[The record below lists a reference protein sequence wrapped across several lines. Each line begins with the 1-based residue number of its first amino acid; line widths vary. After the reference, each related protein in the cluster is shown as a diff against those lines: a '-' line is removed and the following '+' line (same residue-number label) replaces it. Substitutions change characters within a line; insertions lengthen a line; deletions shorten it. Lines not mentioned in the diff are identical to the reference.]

1 MAKNCQLILLPLLFV
16 LSLLLSPA
24 ASQAGDVTPQI
35 AFARDGNSVI
45 ATVYARIPDG
55 YHAYAHTPGDAGRP
69 TTLDFFLAD
78 GVPVTVYYPKGSLQR
93 DYYDSSATVNVYDG
107 ELNLFMLLPSDSPGK
122 PYRASLQ
129 LKQLRACGQ
138 KLQRHHSQK
147 HSPHRRHV
155 LGGKVEEGR
164 SNGRTGFLKG
174 NRRSSGRTSFHARGS

>member
-1 MAKNCQLILLPLLFV
+1 MAKNCQLILLRLLFV

-78 GVPVTVYYPKGSLQR
+78 
-93 DYYDSSATVNVYDG
+93 
-107 ELNLFMLLPSDSPGK
+107 PSQSITRKAPCSGTTMI
-122 PYRASLQ
+122 PRRRLTSMTAS
-129 LKQLRACGQ
+129 
-138 KLQRHHSQK
+138 
-147 HSPHRRHV
+147 
-155 LGGKVEEGR
+155 
-164 SNGRTGFLKG
+164 
-174 NRRSSGRTSFHARGS
+174 

>member
-1 MAKNCQLILLPLLFV
+1 MAKNCQLILLRLLFV

-122 PYRASLQ
+122 PYRA
-129 LKQLRACGQ
+129 
-138 KLQRHHSQK
+138 
-147 HSPHRRHV
+147 
-155 LGGKVEEGR
+155 
-164 SNGRTGFLKG
+164 
-174 NRRSSGRTSFHARGS
+174 